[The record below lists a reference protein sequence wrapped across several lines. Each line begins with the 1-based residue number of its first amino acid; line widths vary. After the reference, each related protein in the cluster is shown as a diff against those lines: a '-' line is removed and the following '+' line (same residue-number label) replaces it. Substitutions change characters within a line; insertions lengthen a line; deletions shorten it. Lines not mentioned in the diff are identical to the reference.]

1 MPGRCFTFRSLLR
14 DSVLLL
20 VGTVLGILVSRAAFD
35 VSAYNKAYPSI
46 SVQKR
51 YPPGQDKNRSVS
63 PAPCNAT
70 GGAGTTTTQ
79 SRDRDMAQE
88 QRDRGAQNAPE
99 NSFRRVSTGTVAAGS
114 AESVPSQIHGFRS
127 TAEVYAQL
135 NGRAKHTTASLVGPS
150 GRMERPA
157 TRPKTLAEELGPAVR
172 QTLLIGVVT
181 SKRTLHTRAL
191 AINSTW
197 GSRAPKLIFFSSE
210 GTFGDK
216 LPVVSLPGVDDTYP
230 PQRKVY
236 GMLKYMFDHH
246 IDDFNWFL
254 RADDDLYVRVDHLVT
269 FLSSLDPSVDVYMG
283 QPGLGKPKDLERI
296 KLYPD
301 EHYCMG
307 GPGVILSRSLLTK
320 LGPHLEECLANV
332 VVSWNE
338 DLEVGRCIMRR
349 FNVQCTWNYEVRYS
363 IHPAIAFSLQFC
375 SINHVLP

>member
-1 MPGRCFTFRSLLR
+1 MPRRCFTFRSLLR

-35 VSAYNKAYPSI
+35 VSAYNNAYPSI

-51 YPPGQDKNRSVS
+51 YPLEQDKNRSVS

-70 GGAGTTTTQ
+70 GGASTTMTQ
-79 SRDRDMAQE
+79 RRDRDMVQKQE
-88 QRDRGAQNAPE
+88 TSQNTPQSAK
-99 NSFRRVSTGTVAAGS
+99 NGVRRVSVGTVAAGS
-114 AESVPSQIHGFRS
+114 AESTSRQIHGVHS
-127 TAEVYAQL
+127 DAEVYTKL
-135 NGRAKHTTASLVGPS
+135 NGRAKHTTAALVGPS
-150 GRMERPA
+150 VQMERPA
-157 TRPKTLAEELGPAVR
+157 TRPKTLTEELGPAMR
-172 QTLLIGVVT
+172 QTLLVGVVT

-210 GTFGDK
+210 GTVGDK
-216 LPVVSLPGVDDTYP
+216 LPVVGLPGVDDTYP

-236 GMLKYMFDHH
+236 RMLKYMFDHH

-254 RADDDLYVRVDHLVT
+254 RADDDLYVRVNPLVK

-307 GPGVILSRSLLTK
+307 GPGVILSRSLLSK
-320 LGPHLEECLANV
+320 LGPHLEECLEN

-349 FNVQCTWNYEVRYS
+349 LKVHCTWNYEVRYS
-363 IHPAIAFSLQFC
+363 IHMAISFSLQSC